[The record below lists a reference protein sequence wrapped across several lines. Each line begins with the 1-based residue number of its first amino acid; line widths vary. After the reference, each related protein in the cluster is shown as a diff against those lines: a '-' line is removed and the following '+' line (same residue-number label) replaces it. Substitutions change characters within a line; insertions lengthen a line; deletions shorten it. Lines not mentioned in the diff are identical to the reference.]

1 MVAGGE
7 HRGRRVAFAAA
18 AVVAVLSAPAADAA
32 QRKSGVPHSFGG
44 ANALLGKPG
53 GTGLIRADE
62 MTYDTA
68 TKVMTATGHVEID
81 YNDRI
86 LLADKVSYDQ
96 INDVATADGHVSVLE
111 PNGTVAFADHA
122 VLTDKMHDGIADG
135 FSALIGKTGRFA
147 AIRATR
153 TKNGTIMTGFN
164 GVFSSC
170 KVCNQPGKRT
180 PLWQVR
186 AAKVV
191 WDETQ
196 HEITYHDATFEM
208 FGIPLAYTP
217 YFAQPDPTV
226 KRKSGLLPPE
236 LGSSSVLGSF
246 IRLPVY
252 WALSDSEDMTL
263 APMLTTEAGA
273 MLEGEYRQR
282 WEDGGMWF
290 QPSVAYNPNGGLSG
304 SQGQWYSSLF
314 GSGRIPIEANIWHIG
329 FDAQLTS
336 NDTYLKRYDLSS
348 LDRLNNDLFIEG
360 IDGRSRFA
368 ITGYYFQGLRITD
381 NQRTFPIVLPLLQYT
396 FIPEHD
402 VLGGDFRFDVNTA
415 AVSRDIGPDSQRATA
430 EMRWRLPLI
439 TSNGM
444 LITVQ
449 ADARGD
455 VFRVTNNDLTDFPGI
470 QAKANYIWRGVPYIA
485 LDWRWP
491 FVAPQTLG
499 ATSFVVQPIAQ
510 AIAAPYGGNPKGIP
524 NEDSSDFELDD
535 NNIFSFQH
543 LPGYDLVETGPRG
556 NAGFQTTAYFPTGSA
571 ELLLGEAFRLKPDS
585 TFGPLLGFDNNDTS
599 NIVERFTIKFPPHFS
614 LTHRADIDQSTG
626 KFLRNE
632 VYLNGTWGRS
642 SFEVSYLKLA
652 QQEPTLDLPSR
663 EEVNG
668 QATVGLFGNWL
679 VFAAAQRD
687 LENDRMIGDELGI
700 GYDDECLGISL
711 SYRRNYT
718 TDRDLPPSTSILLR
732 FNLKTGDQSDHPY
745 NLFPRYVFTTP

>member
-1 MVAGGE
+1 LTVTGGA
-7 HRGRRVAFAAA
+7 HTGRRGAFAAA
-18 AVVAVLSAPAADAA
+18 ALAAVLAASAADAV
-32 QRKSGVPHSFGG
+32 QRRSGVAHS
-44 ANALLGKPG
+44 AVDSSALLGKPG

-62 MTYDTA
+62 MTYDTSN
-68 TKVMTATGHVEID
+68 KVMTASGHVEID

-96 INDVATADGHVSVLE
+96 IKDVATADGHVSVLE

-122 VLTDKMHDGIADG
+122 VLTDKMHDGVADG

-170 KVCNQPGKRT
+170 KVCNQPGQRT

-186 AAKVV
+186 AKKVV
-191 WDETQ
+191 WDETK
-196 HEITYHDATFEM
+196 HEITYRDATFEM
-208 FGIPLAYTP
+208 FGIPIAYTP

-226 KRKSGLLPPE
+226 KRKSGILPPE

-246 IRLPVY
+246 GRFPVY
-252 WALSDSEDMTL
+252 LSLSDSQDMTL
-263 APMLTTEAGA
+263 APMLTTQAGV
-273 MLEGEYRQR
+273 MVEGEYRQR
-282 WEDGGMWF
+282 WNDGGVWL

-304 SQGQWYSSLF
+304 SDGQWYSSLF
-314 GSGRIPIEANIWHIG
+314 GSGRIPLETNIWHIG

-336 NDTYLKRYDLSS
+336 NDTFLKRYDLSP
-348 LDRLNNDLFIEG
+348 LDRLNNDVFIEG

-368 ITGYYFQGLRITD
+368 ILGYYFQGLRITD
-381 NQRTFPIVLPLLQYT
+381 NQRFFPIVLPVIQYT
-396 FIPEHD
+396 FIPDHD
-402 VLGGDFRFDVNTA
+402 VLGGDLRFDANTA
-415 AVSRDIGPDSQRATA
+415 AISRDTGPDSQRATA
-430 EMRWRLPLI
+430 EVRWRLPLL
-439 TSNGM
+439 TSNGQM
-444 LITVQ
+444 ITVQ

-455 VFRVTNNDLTDFPGI
+455 VFRVTNNDLTEFPDI
-470 QAKANYIWRGVPYIA
+470 PTKANYIWRGVPYVA

-491 FVAPQTLG
+491 FVASQTFG

-535 NNIFSFQH
+535 NNIFSFEH
-543 LPGYDLVETGPRG
+543 LPGYDFVETGPRG
-556 NAGFQTTAYFPTGSA
+556 NAGMQATAYFPTGST
-571 ELLLGEAFRLKPDS
+571 ELLVGEAFHLKPDS
-585 TFGPLLGFDNNDTS
+585 RVAPLLGIDDHAS

-614 LTHRADIDQSTG
+614 LTHRADIDESTG

-632 VYLNGTWGRS
+632 VYVNGAWGRS

-652 QQEPTLDLPSR
+652 QQDPTLDLPSR
-663 EEVNG
+663 EEING
-668 QATVGLFGNWL
+668 QATVGLFGHWL
-679 VFAAAQRD
+679 AFAAAQRD
-687 LENDRMIGDELGI
+687 LENSRMIGDELGI
-700 GYDDECLGISL
+700 GYDDECLGVSL

-718 TDRDLPPSTSILLR
+718 TDRDLPPSTSILFR
-732 FNLKTGDQSDHPY
+732 FNLKTGDQTDHPY